1 MAPSGAPPRLSLC
14 GGNNEQLTTIVTVT
28 VTVMVT
34 VGLCV
39 CEDRSWHSGLEHAD
53 EEGGDTA

>member
-14 GGNNEQLTTIVTVT
+14 GGNDEQLTMIVTVMVT
-28 VTVMVT
+28 VTVT

-53 EEGGDTA
+53 EEGR